1 MEAKI
6 KNEEIKAEPAQ
17 KTICLVQLTRLGD
30 LIQTAQVTKKLKAGR
45 DDIRVTLVA
54 RKQFADPLRFL
65 LDEVFDEVYTLDF
78 TGMTNSEQNN
88 LEKTTQNLQVFL
100 DQINTNHISALI
112 NLSFSKPAGYLCS
125 LIKADHKLGVHYDN
139 YSNMVVKDYWSQFIY
154 SNVLGSNLN
163 PFSLVDLY
171 ANVIGIDKNVEIP
184 LAKRGQGKRILVHP
198 FASLSR
204 KRWKVSKWAELIYK
218 LLKDNPELVV
228 DIAGGKEDLV
238 DVTTLLSS
246 PVLGDFHKRINNHVG
261 KKSIKEMYDLLD
273 DIDLFIGHD
282 SMVGHLASFKNVQTI
297 TVSLGTVRPTET
309 TPYQAGA
316 YVLAPR
322 TKCFPCQPSE
332 KCELYQCHSDISYQV
347 ACSVVEQIR
356 KDGEVDFEAL
366 SKNISSFH
374 LTSVDIYRA
383 EINNNGNYRLKSMT
397 NNAPDSKD
405 VFREMYRITWSFL
418 LDNTDENLPYPRLS
432 TQSHQVLLNSIQ
444 GFQHLFEL
452 CEFGKKYSKF
462 ILQEIS
468 AETPDIVK
476 IKNFSKKI
484 DEIDH
489 LKSLLVKT
497 NPNLAPVVDFYKMR
511 KGNLQGENIVELTE
525 NSYLVYEE
533 CGNVCSV
540 MYELIEKVIAEHKI
554 KSGIRTKDKTSNA

>member
-6 KNEEIKAEPAQ
+6 KNNEIKAEPAQ

-30 LIQTAQVTKKLKAGR
+30 LIQTAQVTKKLKASR
-45 DDIRVTLVA
+45 SDIRVSLVA

-65 LDEVFDEVYTLDF
+65 LEEVFDEIHTVDF
-78 TGMTNSEQNN
+78 SGITNFEQNN
-88 LEKTTQNLQVFL
+88 VKTTTDNIQTLL
-100 DQINTNHISALI
+100 TQINKTHISALI

-125 LIKADHKLGVHYDN
+125 LIKADYKLGVHYDN
-139 YSNMVVKDYWSQFIY
+139 FSNMIVKDHWSQFVY

-171 ANVIGIDKNVEIP
+171 ANIIGIDKSSLIP
-184 LAKRGQGKRILVHP
+184 VANKGKGKRILIHP

-204 KRWKVSKWAELIYK
+204 KRWKPSKWAELIYK
-218 LLKDNPELVV
+218 LLKDNPELVI

-238 DVTTLLSS
+238 DVTSMLSS
-246 PVLGDFHKRINNHVG
+246 PVLTGFQKRIVNHVG
-261 KKSIKEMYDLLD
+261 KKTIKEMYDHLD
-273 DIDLFIGHD
+273 LVDLFIGHD
-282 SMVGHLASFKNVQTI
+282 SMVGHLASYKNVQTI

-332 KCELYQCHSDISYQV
+332 KCDLYQCHSDISYQV

-366 SKNISSFH
+366 CKNISSFH
-374 LTSVDIYRA
+374 LTSVDIYRS
-383 EINNNGNYRLKSMT
+383 EINNKGNYRLKSMT
-397 NNAPDSKD
+397 NNAPDAKD
-405 VFREMYRITWSFL
+405 VFRELYRITWSFL
-418 LDNTDENLPYPRLS
+418 LDNTDENLPYPKLS
-432 TQSHQVLLNSIQ
+432 TGSHQVLLNSIQ

-476 IKNFSKKI
+476 IKDFSKKI

-489 LKSLLVKT
+489 LKSLLIKT
-497 NPNLAPVVDFYKMR
+497 NPYLAPVIDFYKMR
-511 KGNLQGENIVELTE
+511 KGNLSGDNIVELTE

-554 KSGIRTKDKTSNA
+554 KNGIRNKDKTSNV